1 MKPITVY
8 DNFISDEE
16 LEEAYQFINKE
27 YTNTVLNW
35 RFNSIDNCWKK
46 LLYISE
52 KNMVHQIPM
61 IFPCTSVRNFILKMK
76 NRIEKC
82 TKNEFKISRVYLNRQ
97 NCGED
102 VPMHIDDGVN
112 PNAYTFLIYMGDI
125 TPENFDKVGG
135 ILEFKNKE
143 RTKIEPF
150 TKRAVLFRSDIFHSP
165 FGPLIPGVTRISLAL
180 KLIVNSPLVI
190 RWT

>member
-1 MKPITVY
+1 MKSINVY

-16 LEEAYQFINKE
+16 LEEAYQFIHKE
-27 YTNTVLNW
+27 YTNTYLNW
-35 RFNSIDNCWKK
+35 RFNNTDNCWKK
-46 LLYISE
+46 ILYVSE
-52 KNMVHQIPM
+52 KNLLNNFSIN
-61 IFPCTSVRNFILKMK
+61 FPCISVRNFVLKMK

-82 TKNEFKISRVYLNRQ
+82 TKIEFKLSRVYLNRQ
-97 NCGED
+97 NYGED

-112 PNAYTFLIYMGDI
+112 PNAYTFLIYLGDI

-150 TKRAVLFRSDIFHSP
+150 TKRAVLFRSNIFHSP

-180 KLIVNSPLVI
+180 KLIINSHIVI
-190 RWT
+190 RWL